1 MFKIFLAD
9 DHILVRHGLRRI
21 IEEDPHY
28 KVTGETGDGLEIVS
42 NVRKLRPDMII
53 LDISMPNLRGIE
65 AIRKIRRFDK
75 KILILVLTMHK
86 NDEYVY
92 ECLVNGAQGY
102 ILKEDA
108 DNELMSAITTVK
120 NGELYISP
128 SFASDV
134 IKKLIQRKAG
144 SGSRR
149 QKTAFKELTHR
160 EREVLKLIAE
170 GNPNK
175 KIARKLGISVRTV
188 EHHRLS
194 ITKKLGI
201 TNTASLVKHAIEIGL
216 LDLSR

>member
-21 IEEDPHY
+21 IEENPDY
-28 KVTGETGDGLEIVS
+28 KIIGETGDGLEIVS
-42 NVRKLRPDMII
+42 NIRKLRPDMII

-120 NGELYISP
+120 NGEIYISP
-128 SFASDV
+128 SFTSDV

-144 SGSRR
+144 TDSRSR
-149 QKTAFKELTHR
+149 KTAFKDLTQR

-194 ITKKLGI
+194 ITKKLGS
-201 TNTASLVKHAIEIGL
+201 TNTASLVKHAIKIGL